1 MSYVDAANDDR
12 LANAGDEYTEW
23 YFTLLDAAERGMDTS
38 FWLAVGERAKLRRLM
53 SDNGGKDG
61 AVQTSSKE

>member
-1 MSYVDAANDDR
+1 MGGVDDANDR
-12 LANAGDEYTEW
+12 AMQKVGDEYTEW